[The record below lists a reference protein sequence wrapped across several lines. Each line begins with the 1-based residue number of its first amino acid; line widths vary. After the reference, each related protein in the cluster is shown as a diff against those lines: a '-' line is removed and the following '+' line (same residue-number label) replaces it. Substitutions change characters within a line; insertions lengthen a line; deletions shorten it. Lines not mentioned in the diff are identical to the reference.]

1 MPQII
6 IPPDIKRAPVPERT
20 DAVRLYWAAAS
31 LFTAAFPPRMGFQP
45 RIDSPISSL
54 PRFRDVA
61 HLSGFGVRYDRQH
74 TDRIGSGNLRP
85 VPGRRGRPPH
95 RLYRLSAACTAD
107 WRLREIGESPDALP
121 SQERILPAYCAL
133 SIFRPASRRIPTNS
147 VGALGQDWSRQVDSN
162 HRPSVY
168 KADALP
174 TEL

>member
-1 MPQII
+1 MQMFASCNQLISRDGNDVPQII

-54 PRFRDVA
+54 PRVRDVA
-61 HLSGFGVRYDRQH
+61 HLSGFGIRYDRQH

-95 RLYRLSAACTAD
+95 RSCRPFGGVHSRLAVARTKT
-107 WRLREIGESPDALP
+107 R
-121 SQERILPAYCAL
+121 SQTTRSLQEPILPAYWVLSMIPAL
-133 SIFRPASRRIPTNS
+133 VDPTNS
-147 VGALGQDWSRQVDSN
+147 VGAPGRDGAVRW
-162 HRPSVY
+162 
-168 KADALP
+168 
-174 TEL
+174 T